1 MNKNKKVKSEPTLDA
16 FYRAIRTYDRDTVSD
31 LMQHGILNEIPK
43 EEKIPAYRQL
53 VALQNMEIM
62 HMLVKHEGT
71 LDPEIFNKQSESS
84 QSKVFINQCLS
95 KFYKHFAFQDD
106 KVCDTLFTLSCDCGC
121 YAMLNTLVA
130 QKKCQARYPEL
141 GSCPLDILKKLKP
154 IPSENL
160 SNDALVSFYF
170 EVVTTNDCERKLEYL
185 CENHFDIF
193 VKNSTGKSVVDL
205 LDARIKE
212 NRYPKNRHGSLL
224 QIEDKKMLSKLNKL
238 YCEKMY
244 PEDSKPSNNQ
254 LLRYGIALS
263 CIALLVIVICATAS
277 LKNNNASGAS
287 NTESV
292 STYVSESDT

>member
-1 MNKNKKVKSEPTLDA
+1 MNKNKKTKSEPTLDA

-31 LMQHGILNEIPK
+31 LMQHGILNEIPE

-53 VALQNMEIM
+53 LALQNMEII

-84 QSKVFINQCLS
+84 QSKFFINQCLS
-95 KFYKHFAFQDD
+95 KFNKHFTFHNDE
-106 KVCDTLFTLSCDCGC
+106 VCDTLFTLSCDCGC
-121 YAMLNTLVA
+121 YAMLNTLIA

-185 CENHFDIF
+185 NTNGFDLF
-193 VKNSTGKSVVDL
+193 VKNSAGKSVADL

-238 YCEKMY
+238 LYEKTY
-244 PEDSKPSNNQ
+244 PEEKHVPSKTIV
-254 LLRYGIALS
+254 RYAIALG
-263 CIALLVIVICATAS
+263 CIALLVIVLCASAAIKS
-277 LKNNNASGAS
+277 NNASS
-287 NTESV
+287 ETDTENV
-292 STYVSESDT
+292 STYVTESDT